1 MTNHHQERGM
11 VDVQREIRMQVLEW
25 TLCAGTLVARK
36 TRVFIIIIIIIV
48 IIIAIIIVIIIIII
62 FKCFANQTD
71 MCSND
76 DENDIYAYMHIS
88 IYMHICWWLVTMT
101 MTMVLMMYD
110 VYDVV
115 YDDDGATVWW
125 CYRLATTMK
134 QCCGWNGSL
143 SLRQCVFNLIK
154 DCCKVLTVQ

>member
-1 MTNHHQERGM
+1 MINHHQERGM

-36 TRVFIIIIIIIV
+36 TRVFIIIIIIIIV

-115 YDDDGATVWW
+115 YEWCCHCMMMLLLSNNNETVLWLEW
-125 CYRLATTMK
+125 FSVLFKTM
-134 QCCGWNGSL
+134 
-143 SLRQCVFNLIK
+143 CV
-154 DCCKVLTVQ
+154 